1 MSTEGS
7 QVKDLPWSSPVTGV
21 PIRDL
26 SSWAASAVAHVER
39 SAAGAPLDPALR
51 VTLNLHPDRSYCGV
65 PILRAMGSAGT
76 YRSQFETGTSNGGLT
91 AHPGGDRW
99 RWEQR
104 IFEGAY
110 DTAPARERPKYGALN
125 HRERMVGGAPR
136 FGSAHLR
143 LARHTLARTTFC
155 YPDSVFEPE
164 HLGTAA
170 RMSLPA
176 RADEDW
182 AAGVTDDLDN
192 YVEAQVHGVVDLAQD
207 VEAIVL
213 DPVYRGTVVERDALE
228 LPFALEWHGGFRADI
243 DTVRANPEYRG
254 AHAVALAET
263 LAVDGHLDP
272 AIIGSAVATGQHDAQ
287 ELKRVWHYL
296 ARFGAPD

>member
-1 MSTEGS
+1 M
-7 QVKDLPWSSPVTGV
+7 VVTRQRLTHPGPLV
-21 PIRDL
+21 MGG
-26 SSWAASAVAHVER
+26 SAVAHVER

-110 DTAPARERPKYGALN
+110 DSAPARERPKYGALN

-170 RMSLPA
+170 RMSLSA

-192 YVEAQVHGVVDLAQD
+192 YVEAHVHGVVDLAHD

-213 DPVYRGTVVERDALE
+213 DPVYRGAAVERDALE

-243 DTVRANPEYRG
+243 DTVRAHPEYRG
-254 AHAVALAET
+254 SARCRSGRDPRCGWPPRPGHHRKRRGDRSARRAGAEARLALPRT
-263 LAVDGHLDP
+263 VRR
-272 AIIGSAVATGQHDAQ
+272 S
-287 ELKRVWHYL
+287 
-296 ARFGAPD
+296 